1 VPGPRLLPSRGS
13 LAQRYGRGVRRA
25 LAAIVLALVAGCGGD
40 DPPAGIE
47 VRGLTVHSRAVGRD
61 MAVKVAVPEGGGAER
76 PLLVFLHG
84 RGNDEGSYVHEPLL
98 AALTALGRDAPILA
112 SPDGAEDTYWHDR
125 ASGDWGRSMVREV
138 IPQVARRFGD
148 DAFAAALRA
157 AGAHATVRTWPGGHD
172 GDYWDAHWRDYLRF
186 YAKALERC

>member
-1 VPGPRLLPSRGS
+1 
-13 LAQRYGRGVRRA
+13 VRRA

-138 IPQVARRFGD
+138 IPQVARGSATTRSPPRCAQPARTRPCARG
-148 DAFAAALRA
+148 RA
-157 AGAHATVRTWPGGHD
+157 ATTATTGTPTGATTCASTRRRSS
-172 GDYWDAHWRDYLRF
+172 A
-186 YAKALERC
+186 ASA